1 MQKEIKFPL
10 VMEDGNK
17 ISSKEELMRYL
28 KIKKYIDKELRRD
41 GNLTSG
47 SGLGSG
53 YGGYGIDLI

>member
-17 ISSKEELMRYL
+17 IRSKEELMRYL
-28 KIKKYIDKELRRD
+28 KIKKYIDEELRRD